1 MNPGTQEPSAQELVY
16 QPLKRSLGGPSF
28 VNSRATH
35 GTPMGPLGIPWDPSS
50 IIQALEG
57 TALASPELD
66 FATLVD
72 HEPAPRPP
80 RLKAQRR
87 PPGNGKCLAVTCW

>member
-1 MNPGTQEPSAQELVY
+1 
-16 QPLKRSLGGPSF
+16 
-28 VNSRATH
+28 
-35 GTPMGPLGIPWDPSS
+35 MGPLGRSHGIPWDPSS

-87 PPGNGKCLAVTCW
+87 PPYKSGKCLAVTC